1 MALGRPATTS
11 SREESEERLLVEAAQ
26 KNPQQLGIL
35 RGEGSWVLEDNHL
48 MVRALEELGACVY
61 KRYRLYQKDLV

>member
-1 MALGRPATTS
+1 MIVRS
-11 SREESEERLLVEAAQ
+11 SHRWKRAG
-26 KNPQQLGIL
+26 QLGIL

-61 KRYRLYQKDLV
+61 KRYRLYQKNLRL